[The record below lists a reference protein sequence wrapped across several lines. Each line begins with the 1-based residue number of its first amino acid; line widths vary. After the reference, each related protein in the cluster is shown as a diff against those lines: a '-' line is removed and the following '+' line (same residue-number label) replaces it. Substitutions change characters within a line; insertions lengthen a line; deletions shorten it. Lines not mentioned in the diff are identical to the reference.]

1 MSLGKKHDILQEN
14 EAGIHDTGYR
24 FDLHLQLFSRG
35 NLCNLW
41 T

>member
-1 MSLGKKHDILQEN
+1 MSLGKKHEILQEN
-14 EAGIHDTGYR
+14 EAVIHDTEYMFG
-24 FDLHLQLFSRG
+24 LHLQLFSRG